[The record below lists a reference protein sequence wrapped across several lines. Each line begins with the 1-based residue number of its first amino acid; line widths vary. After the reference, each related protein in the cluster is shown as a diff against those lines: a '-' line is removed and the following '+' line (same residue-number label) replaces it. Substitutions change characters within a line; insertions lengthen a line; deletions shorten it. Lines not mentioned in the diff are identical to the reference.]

1 MNETF
6 KNRLAEKL
14 KSKGMKQKDLADALG
29 VSEVT
34 VSRWLSGERNPSM
47 RTVEKI
53 ANALETIPAYLLSEN
68 ELQPVQAE
76 KKEEG
81 INWASILTGT
91 AITAT
96 AIIGLIAL
104 AKAAGKITE
113 KDKQQI
119 EDILNRD

>member
-47 RTVEKI
+47 GTVEKI
-53 ANALETIPAYLLSEN
+53 ANALETTPAYLLSEN
-68 ELQPVQAE
+68 ELQPVQAK

>member
-6 KNRLAEKL
+6 IKRVEGKLREKQITQKKLAEI
-14 KSKGMKQKDLADALG
+14 LG

-34 VSRWLSGERNPSM
+34 VSRWLNGERNPTM
-47 RTVEKI
+47 ETVEKI
-53 ANALETIPAYLLSEN
+53 ASVLETTPAYLLSDG
-68 ELQPVQAE
+68 ELQPAQ
-76 KKEEG
+76 KKTDP
-81 INWASILTGT
+81 INWSDFLAGAL
-91 AITAT
+91 TAT

-104 AKAAGKITE
+104 AKASGKITE

>member
-6 KNRLAEKL
+6 IKRVEGKLREKQITQKKLAEI
-14 KSKGMKQKDLADALG
+14 LG

-34 VSRWLSGERNPSM
+34 VSRWLNGERNPTM
-47 RTVEKI
+47 ETVEKI
-53 ANALETIPAYLLSEN
+53 ASVLETTPAYLLSDG
-68 ELQPVQAE
+68 ELQPAPKQTDP
-76 KKEEG
+76 
-81 INWASILTGT
+81 INWSDFLAGAL
-91 AITAT
+91 TAT

-104 AKAAGKITE
+104 AKASGKITE

>member
-34 VSRWLSGERNPSM
+34 VSRWLGGERNPSM
-47 RTVEKI
+47 GTVEKI
-53 ANALETIPAYLLSEN
+53 ANVLGTTPAYLLSAN

-81 INWASILTGT
+81 INWGSILAGT
-91 AITAT
+91 AMTAT

>member
-47 RTVEKI
+47 ETVEKI
-53 ANALETIPAYLLSEN
+53 ANALETTPAYLLSEN